1 MIEDTLRGE
10 LVALAGK
17 VVESAVLRE
26 SMTIEP
32 DDFGKI
38 VLANLGVR
46 CIENPDMMVEV
57 I

>member
-38 VLANLGVR
+38 VLANLGA
-46 CIENPDMMVEV
+46 
-57 I
+57 